1 MSDAILP
8 YLSPAI
14 NSLRRTVLLV
24 IWAACLLLYSS
35 FTHAHEIRPAIVDLN
50 YTSSQGSRLE
60 GNLSVVIVLNLE
72 SVIAGIGPEH
82 DNTDTAEN
90 ADDYRQLRALSQA
103 SLLSEFERFQTTL
116 LSSIKITTPD
126 NQTVP
131 LSFSSIDIPPVG
143 DISIPRDST
152 VTLAAFLSN
161 NMELYQWQWNKK
173 FGEAIIRVNSDAA
186 SLDYAALLSPGQQ
199 SESIRFTKYTAQS
212 VWSVLKNYILI
223 GFEHILPK
231 GLDHILFVIG
241 LFLLTYQWRALALQ
255 VTTFTL
261 AHSVTLALGATG
273 ILRIPA
279 SVVEP
284 LIALS
289 IVFICVENFR
299 THKLSKWRIAMVFV
313 FGLLHGLGFAS
324 VLDEVGLSSN
334 NFFIALLGFNIGV
347 ELGQLF
353 VVTAC
358 LITLAFWFGK
368 KPYYRKL
375 ITQPLSVVIAFIGL
389 YWFFQRTFM

>member
-1 MSDAILP
+1 MSDANLP
-8 YLSPAI
+8 YLTTATYSVG
-14 NSLRRTVLLV
+14 RTIRL
-24 IWAACLLLYSS
+24 IFWAAFLLLQPS
-35 FTHAHEIRPAIVDLN
+35 FTQAHEIRPAIVDLN
-50 YTSSQGSRLE
+50 YTSSQVADVE

-72 SVIAGIGPEH
+72 SLIAGIGPEH

-90 ADDYRQLRALSQA
+90 ADDYKQLRSLSQA
-103 SLLSEFERFQTTL
+103 ALLDEFERFQTTL
-116 LSSIKITTPD
+116 LSSLKITTSD

-131 LSFSSIDIPPVG
+131 LSVSSIDIPPVG
-143 DISIPRDST
+143 DISVPRDST
-152 VTLAAFLSN
+152 VTLAGALSN
-161 NMELYQWQWNKK
+161 NRESYRWQWSKS

-199 SESIRFTKYTAQS
+199 SEPIQFTQYTAQS
-212 VWSVLKNYILI
+212 VWTVLKNYIVI

-241 LFLLTYQWRALALQ
+241 LFLLTYHWRALALQ

-261 AHSVTLALGATG
+261 AHSVTLALGAAG

-289 IVFICVENFR
+289 IVFICVENFLS
-299 THKLSKWRIAMVFV
+299 HKLSKWRIAMVFV

-324 VLDEVGLSSN
+324 VLDEVGLDSN
-334 NFFIALLGFNIGV
+334 HFFIALLGFNIGV

-358 LITLAFWFGK
+358 LITIAFWFGK
-368 KPYYRKL
+368 KPYYRTL
-375 ITQPLSVVIAFIGL
+375 ITQPISVVIALIGL
-389 YWFFQRTFM
+389 YWFFERTFF